1 VRVSPTGPNREAVGA
16 VAAEYLGPILYALET
31 CALTMEEA
39 GREDD
44 AGYYRA
50 LAVKLAEAGG
60 SPPED
65 SDAGGSN
72 R

>member
-1 VRVSPTGPNREAVGA
+1 MRVSPTGPNREAVGA

-31 CALTMEEA
+31 CALAMEEA

-44 AGYYRA
+44 AVYYRA

-65 SDAGGSN
+65 ANPDGSSS
-72 R
+72 